1 MSVFCPCVSCVT
13 VHWFVVCVC
22 LRSKNSFNMSQS
34 HIKFVLSFVSQ
45 SVMKFVPWIDIF
57 LWQISQTTESQPNYN
72 SLVLCLK
79 IVCPSVCLSVYLVL
93 SQVCV
98 SMSKKWV
105 VLFIL
110 WIDHMPNKKNRL
122 ISFQWYHFK
131 IFSYLQLPWY
141 QYLVSA
147 GQGIGLHFLRRS
159 IFFGQDLPPGLG
171 LIKISLDFYV
181 KQDYKTLIFIK

>member
-110 WIDHMPNKKNRL
+110 WIDHMPPATL
-122 ISFQWYHFK
+122 IP
-131 IFSYLQLPWY
+131 IF
-141 QYLVSA
+141 
-147 GQGIGLHFLRRS
+147 GIGRARHRSTFSSSFHFLWARS
-159 IFFGQDLPPGLG
+159 APGTRVDQNFSGFNLPSGAARFGTFRPSGPGG
-171 LIKISLDFYV
+171 NSTINFDIHANGR
-181 KQDYKTLIFIK
+181 